1 MGRSGNTLNLGNR
14 VVTRSGE
21 QQQMY
26 SNISRKTANTIIE
39 QNKHLTEKAKQFGN
53 NNSGTQ
59 NTPTTKPTPA
69 PAQDQQA
76 YASHYDRAAARPTQ
90 VVFNINNLAS
100 FDRTTV
106 ASSAEERDLM
116 AAMED
121 RIAGAVYQM
130 FAEASNQA
138 QRVMDLT

>member
-1 MGRSGNTLNLGNR
+1 MGRSGETINLGNR
-14 VVTRSGE
+14 IVSRSAE

-26 SNISRKTANTIIE
+26 HNISRKTANTIIE
-39 QNKHLTEKAKQFGN
+39 HNKHLIDKAQQLGN

-59 NTPTTKPTPA
+59 YTPTPTSTK
-69 PAQDQQA
+69 DQQA

>member
-1 MGRSGNTLNLGNR
+1 MDTH
-14 VVTRSGE
+14 
-21 QQQMY
+21 
-26 SNISRKTANTIIE
+26 A
-39 QNKHLTEKAKQFGN
+39 
-53 NNSGTQ
+53 GTQ
-59 NTPTTKPTPA
+59 YTPTSTK
-69 PAQDQQA
+69 DQQA

-121 RIAGAVYQM
+121 RIAGAVHQM

>member
-1 MGRSGNTLNLGNR
+1 MLD
-14 VVTRSGE
+14 
-21 QQQMY
+21 
-26 SNISRKTANTIIE
+26 AIIE

-59 NTPTTKPTPA
+59 NTPTSTPTPA
-69 PAQDQQA
+69 PAKDQQA
-76 YASHYDRAAARPTQ
+76 YASHYDRTAARPTQ
-90 VVFNINNLAS
+90 VVFNINNLAN

-106 ASSAEERDLM
+106 ASSAEERDLI
-116 AAMED
+116 ATMED

>member
-1 MGRSGNTLNLGNR
+1 
-14 VVTRSGE
+14 
-21 QQQMY
+21 MY
-26 SNISRKTANTIIE
+26 HNISRKTANTII
-39 QNKHLTEKAKQFGN
+39 KGN

-59 NTPTTKPTPA
+59 YTPTSTK
-69 PAQDQQA
+69 DQQA

-121 RIAGAVYQM
+121 RIAGAVHQM

>member
-1 MGRSGNTLNLGNR
+1 M
-14 VVTRSGE
+14 
-21 QQQMY
+21 
-26 SNISRKTANTIIE
+26 
-39 QNKHLTEKAKQFGN
+39 TEKAKQFGN

-59 NTPTTKPTPA
+59 NTPTSTPTPA
-69 PAQDQQA
+69 PAKDQQA
-76 YASHYDRAAARPTQ
+76 YASHYDRTAARPTQ
-90 VVFNINNLAS
+90 VVFNINNLAN

-106 ASSAEERDLM
+106 ASSAEERDLI
-116 AAMED
+116 ATMED